1 MLTEPLY
8 QSLQALGLRGMARQ
22 FASQQALPNNDLS
35 FEDRFSLLIDAEQS
49 ERMNYRYA
57 QRVRWAK
64 LGQSASM
71 EDIDQRTP
79 RGIDK
84 GLLSKLN
91 DLSFIR
97 DKLNVLIT
105 GPTGVGK
112 SYLAC
117 ALGQKACREDYSVK

>member
-1 MLTEPLY
+1 MPEWWVSRT
-8 QSLQALGLRGMARQ
+8 GHAR
-22 FASQQALPNNDLS
+22 FATYPP
-35 FEDRFSLLIDAEQS
+35 RTLI
-49 ERMNYRYA
+49 
-57 QRVRWAK
+57 
-64 LGQSASM
+64 
-71 EDIDQRTP
+71 
-79 RGIDK
+79 K

-117 ALGQKACREDYSVK
+117 ALGQISTATQAG